1 MKIHVSE
8 NTKNL
13 LKSTKYKLRER
24 GKMQVKGKGEMKT
37 YFVLARLDERGQEI
51 TQNYQVIMDE
61 WKKNHG
67 DSSQPAAKPA
77 KKPET
82 FSSIDSSAPASKA
95 NHSEPVKP
103 TPIKPS
109 PVTVATPAPTP
120 APAPIPTPAPAP
132 KEPAPAPA
140 PAPKEKN
147 PSIAESKVS
156 VKPEKKVEKET
167 HDTVSHNQTVISR
180 KNPSIAE
187 SKVSVKPEKR
197 VEKEEEKDTVSQNFS
212 VKSKETAKAATLKHQ
227 DSRMSVQNGSIHENS
242 TLNTDKNSN
251 SAKKTTK
258 SSPNTSNVSVKTEE
272 TQKKS
277 SHKTVTC
284 DLL

>member
-51 TQNYQVIMDE
+51 TQNYQVIMDD
-61 WKKNHG
+61 WKKSHG
-67 DSSQPAAKPA
+67 DSPPTAAKSA

-82 FSSIDSSAPASKA
+82 FSSIDSSTPSKS

-120 APAPIPTPAPAP
+120 APAPVQPAP
-132 KEPAPAPA
+132 KEHTPV
-140 PAPKEKN
+140 PKEKN

-156 VKPEKKVEKET
+156 VKPEKRVEKET

-212 VKSKETAKAATLKHQ
+212 VKSKETAKVATLKHQ
-227 DSRMSVQNGSIHENS
+227 DSRMSVQNGSVHENS
-242 TLNTDKNSN
+242 TLNTDKNST

-272 TQKKS
+272 NQKKS